1 MPQTIRYHLD
11 EHCPEALAEGLRL
24 HGIDV
29 TTSVEADLLS
39 STDEEQL
46 AYSLAQGRML
56 FTQDEDFLRLHVAGK
71 PHAGIAY
78 CHPLSRSLGEII
90 RGLLLIWQIYEASEM
105 NNRLE
110 FL

>member
-1 MPQTIRYHLD
+1 MSMLPWLITTTIASRLTTTSTKDSSSQKNCAPAAHLYSKRYARRMPQTIRYHLD

-56 FTQDEDFLRLHVAGK
+56 FTQDEDFLRLHV
-71 PHAGIAY
+71 
-78 CHPLSRSLGEII
+78 
-90 RGLLLIWQIYEASEM
+90 
-105 NNRLE
+105 
-110 FL
+110 